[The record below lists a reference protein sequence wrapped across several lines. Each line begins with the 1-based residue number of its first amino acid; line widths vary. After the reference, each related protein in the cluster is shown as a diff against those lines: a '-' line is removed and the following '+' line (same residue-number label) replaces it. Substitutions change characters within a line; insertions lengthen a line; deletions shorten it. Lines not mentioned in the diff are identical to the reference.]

1 MQKPSAEQEQAV
13 PERSEPALSP
23 ELPARERP
31 ELRALRPEQQPELRH
46 QPGPQAPRHQ
56 PEQQRHPPGRS
67 PKPAA
72 ERAEPRRLSPA
83 CAGTQSGSCDPAD
96 R

>member
-13 PERSEPALSP
+13 PARSEPALSP

-67 PKPAA
+67 PKPEAAREA
-72 ERAEPRRLSPA
+72 ERFRCPA
-83 CAGTQSGSCDPAD
+83 YAGKRSGSRDPAG